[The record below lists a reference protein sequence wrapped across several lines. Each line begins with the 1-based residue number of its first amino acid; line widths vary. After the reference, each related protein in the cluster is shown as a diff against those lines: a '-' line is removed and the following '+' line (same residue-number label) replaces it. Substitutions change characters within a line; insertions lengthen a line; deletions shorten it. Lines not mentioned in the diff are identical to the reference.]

1 MDARDIGAINKGK
14 GKGHSPI
21 IVKFSSSSAQCA
33 VCSTLYVV
41 MSLNIN
47 CTESINFAAAD
58 KKMICRTVLTDAQVG
73 GSMAC
78 TALVFWHSAH

>member
-33 VCSTLYVV
+33 VCSALYVV
-41 MSLNIN
+41 MSLDIN
-47 CTESINFAAAD
+47 
-58 KKMICRTVLTDAQVG
+58 
-73 GSMAC
+73 
-78 TALVFWHSAH
+78 